1 MRKRWYCLVS
11 FAVCS
16 ALGHNVRK
24 LDNLGCK
31 KAPCRVVS
39 KVKDRWTFFPFF
51 LPNANSPGLVD
62 SKNNH
67 ENSVADKIAA
77 NRFG

>member
-1 MRKRWYCLVS
+1 
-11 FAVCS
+11 
-16 ALGHNVRK
+16 
-24 LDNLGCK
+24 LGCK